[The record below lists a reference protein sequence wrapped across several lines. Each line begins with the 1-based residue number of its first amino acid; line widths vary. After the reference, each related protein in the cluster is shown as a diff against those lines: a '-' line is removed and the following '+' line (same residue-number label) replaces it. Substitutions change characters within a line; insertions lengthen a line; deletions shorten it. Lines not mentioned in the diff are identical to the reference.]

1 MRRTL
6 LGVFALVAPTWID
19 AASAQSAAPALAP
32 VGPPYAVAG
41 ELAGGRPGQEAR
53 DISGVACLPSAGSAP
68 KRCLVVNDEN
78 RTAQFVTLDA
88 GTVVPGEEV
97 TLIGTEP
104 SETTLGRAP
113 TFETCP
119 KNEVEFSDLDGEGVA
134 YAAPYFYVV
143 GSHGC
148 SRKGAFR
155 LSSFILARFRVD
167 ADGAPVGPDGEA
179 LPAGVQPPVETTYR
193 LSDLF
198 RSAPALRPFFGKGLD
213 ERSNGLNLEGIT
225 VIGDRLFAGLR
236 APSVSGTAFLVEGSV
251 ADLFAP
257 GRDPA
262 QAAPVVIPLALG
274 EASGIRDLAPMPD
287 GRLLVLAGPAQGQPV
302 PSSLFVAEPRVGGA
316 LERIGTLGTASKED
330 GRGEPEAV
338 VPLGPDRV
346 LVWFDSVPSGRP
358 RAYRIN

>member
-32 VGPPYAVAG
+32 LGPPYAVAG
-41 ELAGGRPGQEAR
+41 ELAGGRPGEEAR

-179 LPAGVQPPVETTYR
+179 LPAGVQPPIETTYR

-213 ERSNGLNLEGIT
+213 ERSNGLNLEGIA

-236 APSVSGTAFLVEGSV
+236 APSVSGKAFLVEASV

-274 EASGIRDLAPMPD
+274 EASGIRDLACPTGVFSSSPD
-287 GRLLVLAGPAQGQPV
+287 RRRASPFRRACSSRNPASEARWSGSEPWERPPRRTDAASRR
-302 PSSLFVAEPRVGGA
+302 PSSRSGPTACSSGS
-316 LERIGTLGTASKED
+316 TAS
-330 GRGEPEAV
+330 
-338 VPLGPDRV
+338 
-346 LVWFDSVPSGRP
+346 
-358 RAYRIN
+358 RAAARAL